1 MQVCQA
7 IKMACRSILTKK
19 GRTALTMLGIIIGVT
34 SVIILVSVVQGS
46 NHRMMEYYERLGT
59 NKLTVDIFTA
69 QDIRQDL
76 YQFCARYSKW
86 IAGITPER
94 YVSGPIICR
103 IQNTDNMEHGG
114 PDILLGSDQF
124 SLCNNFQ
131 IRLGRDIS
139 CIDIKNYQNV
149 VVLGARTA
157 EYLFGFTNP
166 LGETVSIAGQ
176 SFTVVGVYEAKDPD
190 SDYSMDNI
198 AVLPESANRVLGN
211 NEPFTTFIIKA
222 RNSAAISNIMSV
234 LGAFLETLV
243 GPSNFS
249 FYSENQYIQDSN
261 RENDVLSMTLGGIAG
276 ISLLVGGIGIMNIM
290 LVTVSER
297 TKEIGIR
304 KAIGA
309 SRSSILCQFLVESA
323 LVCLLGGLLG
333 IALGIFGTLIAGKI
347 ILNMVLVPSVSLSLG
362 ASLFSVLL
370 GIVFGMYPAV
380 KASGMT
386 PVEAFRIGN
395 Q

>member
-1 MQVCQA
+1 
-7 IKMACRSILTKK
+7 MA
-19 GRTALTMLGIIIGVT
+19 
-34 SVIILVSVVQGS
+34 
-46 NHRMMEYYERLGT
+46 
-59 NKLTVDIFTA
+59 
-69 QDIRQDL
+69 
-76 YQFCARYSKW
+76 
-86 IAGITPER
+86 
-94 YVSGPIICR
+94 
-103 IQNTDNMEHGG
+103 
-114 PDILLGSDQF
+114 
-124 SLCNNFQ
+124 
-131 IRLGRDIS
+131 
-139 CIDIKNYQNV
+139 
-149 VVLGARTA
+149 
-157 EYLFGFTNP
+157 
-166 LGETVSIAGQ
+166 
-176 SFTVVGVYEAKDPD
+176 
-190 SDYSMDNI
+190 
-198 AVLPESANRVLGN
+198 
-211 NEPFTTFIIKA
+211 
-222 RNSAAISNIMSV
+222 
-234 LGAFLETLV
+234 
-243 GPSNFS
+243 
-249 FYSENQYIQDSN
+249 
-261 RENDVLSMTLGGIAG
+261 LGGIAG

-347 ILNMVLVPSVSLSLG
+347 ILNMALIPSVSLSLG